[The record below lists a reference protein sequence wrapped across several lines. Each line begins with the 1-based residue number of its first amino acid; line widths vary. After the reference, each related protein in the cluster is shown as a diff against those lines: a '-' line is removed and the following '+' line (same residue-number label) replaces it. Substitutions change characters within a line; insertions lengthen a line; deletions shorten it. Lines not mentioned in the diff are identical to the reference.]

1 MSHPRT
7 PQTHSSVESRV
18 SSECRPWWWLDGLTS
33 LSTSY
38 VVATDDED
46 DANETDEMDEYAL
59 LQSFNA
65 VDADGSGSIDAR
77 ELQRALA
84 SGGLVFSL
92 QTIALLMRLHSASGN
107 GMLGF
112 SEYKGVHEFLSNAQR
127 SFAHFDKSRS
137 GKLNKDEV
145 LSALAY
151 GGFGDVDETA
161 MKHACKAF
169 DPDRSNDLG
178 IDQYIGLA
186 LFLHAA
192 RRVFQSFDTDRD
204 GKITLDFNQFIY
216 ATVKTR

>member
-1 MSHPRT
+1 MPVPWLDMMTSRP
-7 PQTHSSVESRV
+7 SSVI
-18 SSECRPWWWLDGLTS
+18 
-33 LSTSY
+33 
-38 VVATDDED
+38 ATDDED
-46 DANETDEMDEYAL
+46 DAHARANEMDEYAL

>member
-1 MSHPRT
+1 MEIWLPRLT
-7 PQTHSSVESRV
+7 CRRV
-18 SSECRPWWWLDGLTS
+18 AS
-33 LSTSY
+33 L
-38 VVATDDED
+38 ED
-46 DANETDEMDEYAL
+46 APPMDEYAL